1 MVHIVIDANIGAGK
15 TTLINKLKQTLSN
28 VHFWDE
34 PVDNWLNEGWLEKY
48 YSNKKR
54 YAASFQTR
62 VLLSHLEFKKQ
73 IDNDKINIC
82 ERCAYT
88 TVYIFS
94 QMLVNDGTMDKIEMD
109 LHEKMLEIQNYK
121 KPDLLIYL
129 KTDAKTAYNR
139 LCKRNRDGESSVPL
153 EYLEQLEHMYEEN
166 VHKLATTVIE
176 IDGEK
181 LVEDVLKDC
190 LEIFGRK
197 EFKNICI

>member
-15 TTLINKLKQTLSN
+15 TTLINKLKQTLNN
-28 VHFWDE
+28 VQFWDE
-34 PVDNWLNEGWLEKY
+34 PVDNWLKEGWLEKY

-62 VLLSHLEFKKQ
+62 VLLSHLELKKQ
-73 IDNDKINIC
+73 IDDNTINIC

-94 QMLVNDGTMDKIEMD
+94 QMLVDDGTMDTIEMD